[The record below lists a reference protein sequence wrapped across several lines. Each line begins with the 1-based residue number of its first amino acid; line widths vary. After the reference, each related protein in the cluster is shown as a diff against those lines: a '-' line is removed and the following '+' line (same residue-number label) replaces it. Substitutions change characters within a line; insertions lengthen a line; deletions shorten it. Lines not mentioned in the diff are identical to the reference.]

1 MPLLNYTTRVSEIKT
16 ISEIE
21 KTLAVHSAKAIL
33 KEYDSDGNISAV
45 AFQVDSPCG
54 EVSVKLPADVEAT
67 FRVLEKQQRAGKVP
81 RHLVTM
87 SHARAVS
94 WRILKDWVEAQ
105 MAILEKEMVTLDQIF
120 LAYVL
125 TPSGNTLY
133 ETFVQQKLLKAG

>member
-1 MPLLNYTTRVSEIKT
+1 MPLLNYTTRVSETKT

-21 KTLAVHSAKAIL
+21 KTLAVHGAKAIL

-45 AFQVDSPCG
+45 AFQVASPCG

-67 FRVLEKQQRAGKVP
+67 FRVLEKQQQTEKVP

-94 WRILKDWVEAQ
+94 WRILKDWIEAQ
-105 MAILEKEMVTLDQIF
+105 MAILETEMVTLDQIF

-133 ETFVQQKLLKAG
+133 ETVVQQKLLKAS